1 MSAALDHIILPA
13 RDRAA
18 SAAFLAR
25 ILNLPEGREVG
36 RFTCLPLGNGVT
48 IDVMETSDDLPHHLA
63 FLVDDTT
70 FDPRSQSSTPT
81 TSNTGP
87 IPATTSP
94 APSTIATAAEAC
106 TSPTPPA
113 TIWNSSPTRRH
124 SPRNNRAEQDL
135 STRPWRVPHNAGS
148 VARSSHATARP
159 AS

>member
-70 FDPRSQSSTPT
+70 FDRALAIIHTDNIEHWADPGHNQPGTVNHRYS
-81 TSNTGP
+81 GRGVYFAD
-87 IPATTSP
+87 PAGNNLELLTH
-94 APSTIATAAEAC
+94 
-106 TSPTPPA
+106 PTPLPA
-113 TIWNSSPTRRH
+113 
-124 SPRNNRAEQDL
+124 
-135 STRPWRVPHNAGS
+135 
-148 VARSSHATARP
+148 
-159 AS
+159 